1 MDLVRIFIFVWIL
14 RHLFIVTV
22 RDTGGG
28 IFYGISTANVIGQY
42 AKQYNTPHEHILLW
56 KNSQQVQS
64 LTWTLKPYTIS
75 SRPISGDHIH
85 MAMSIWI
92 NGVARQA
99 EHDRPITQNIPYET
113 KENICH
119 SPGNIAYTKVWPHV
133 GVHTHCD
140 GLIHVHP
147 WSAPK
152 AFRQEG
158 RDVQLGLWF
167 DQVGI
172 EYTPNS
178 FEFYNGTRYDN
189 NATHKWR
196 IAEYTCYNHS
206 NYKLYEDHFDK
217 IWLGHAYASYV
228 MWYSSSETPPPP
240 INTHIDTLKKVG
252 ATGFDGKPYPHTC
265 P

>member
-1 MDLVRIFIFVWIL
+1 MDFGLIFIFAWIL
-14 RHLFIVTV
+14 WHLFIVTV
-22 RDTGGG
+22 RDAKGGT
-28 IFYGISTANVIGQY
+28 FYGISTANVIGQY
-42 AKQYNTPHEHILLW
+42 ANQYNTPHEHILLW
-56 KNSQQVQS
+56 EGTQQVQS
-64 LTWTLKPYTIS
+64 FTWSGLPYTIS

-85 MAMSIWI
+85 MSMSIWI
-92 NGVARQA
+92 NGIARQA
-99 EHDRPITQNIPYET
+99 EHDRPITQNINYET
-113 KENICH
+113 KENICKY
-119 SPGNIAYTKVWPHV
+119 PGNIAYTKVWPHV

-172 EYTPNS
+172 QYRPNS
-178 FEFYNGTRYDN
+178 FEFYNGTRHDN

-196 IAEYTCYNHS
+196 IAEYPCYNQS

-228 MWYSSSETPPPP
+228 MWYGYSEIPPPA
-240 INTHIDTLKKVG
+240 IKTHIASLKKVG
-252 ATGFDGKPYPHTC
+252 ATGFNGRSYPHNC
-265 P
+265 